1 MTDKNGIEIKTGDV
15 VEVTGAYFKND
26 NGLYFVQHSPGDP
39 NWCGKDHCLCR
50 IKRTGELSTAKNNLC
65 FWPVAVFVSSRAKA
79 AEANAW
85 NREHAEI
92 EVKHIPN
99 RAPIAAYFA
108 AEADSLNATIQRYT
122 WDFGE
127 DCQTVK
133 DSITYQNF
141 LRSVAARI
149 RAEDAQPEQQPEAL
163 PAVTEAP
170 APAEQPEPAEQA
182 AQPAAAEQHTAGT
195 RQPEEP
201 AQVLQNSAPK
211 SPEQKPVFAPA
222 PEQAAPVARE
232 PAEQSPA
239 ENRPQ
244 LSAPYYEINEE
255 TARTAHYMVHMSDYR
270 PGSATAEYRRA
281 VDKAAALAEQRK
293 SEISPYYHGKLD
305 SLLNSYARKLA
316 AWTNDYNRNQASYPS
331 QFISGAGGFNMRKHN
346 RQMTRE
352 DSLWEEYR
360 EIQAI
365 LGKIEAVGTGPVD
378 LSDPHAREML
388 ADRLNS
394 QRQLLEDAKAANAY
408 YRKHKTL
415 DGCPGISEKNRAWL
429 TRPGVFAKGDGSP
442 IALYGSPFPA
452 YELQSLRG
460 KIQRTEQRLAELDK
474 LEAQVAQPRN
484 SMKFPGGEIVRN
496 AEQNR
501 LQILFDAI
509 PGAETRAALKSNG
522 FRWSPKNQAWQRQL
536 TANAE
541 TAARAVLG
549 IA

>member
-15 VEVTGAYFKND
+15 VEITGAYFKSD
-26 NGLYFVQHSPGDP
+26 NGLYFVKHSPADP
-39 NWCGKDHCLCR
+39 NWSGKDHCLCR
-50 IKRTGELSTAKNNLC
+50 IKRTGELSTAKNRLC
-65 FWPVAVFVSSRAKA
+65 FWPVAVFVSSRAKSA
-79 AEANAW
+79 QADAW

-92 EVKHIPN
+92 EVKRIPN

-108 AEADSLNATIQRYT
+108 AEADSLDKTIQRYT

-149 RAEDAQPEQQPEAL
+149 RAEDTQPEQQPEAL
-163 PAVTEAP
+163 PAVSEVP
-170 APAEQPEPAEQA
+170 APAEQP
-182 AQPAAAEQHTAGT
+182 AQPAAAVQRNGGA

-201 AQVLQNSAPK
+201 AQAPQNSGSE

-232 PAEQSPA
+232 SSEQPIA

-270 PGSATAEYRRA
+270 PGSATAEYRAA
-281 VDKAAALAEQRK
+281 VDKAAALVEQRK
-293 SEISPYYHGKLD
+293 AEISPYYHGKLD
-305 SLLNSYARKLA
+305 TLLNSYARKLA

-331 QFISGAGGFNMRKHN
+331 QFISGAGGFNMRKHS
-346 RQMTRE
+346 RQMARE
-352 DSLWEEYR
+352 GSLWEEYR
-360 EIQAI
+360 EIQS
-365 LGKIEAVGTGPVD
+365 LLDKIPSVGSGPVD

-388 ADRLNS
+388 TDRLNS
-394 QRQLLEDAKAANAY
+394 LCRTLEQAKAANAY
-408 YRKHKTL
+408 YRRHKTQP
-415 DGCPGISEKNRAWL
+415 DS
-429 TRPGVFAKGDGSP
+429 FA
-442 IALYGSPFPA
+442 IRIHGSPFPA
-452 YELQSLRG
+452 YELQSFRG
-460 KIQRTEQRLAELDK
+460 KIQRTEQRIAELDK
-474 LEAQVAQPRN
+474 LEAQAAQPRN

-541 TAARAVLG
+541 TVARAVLG